1 MQLPENKLKIQN
13 SWFSTLSDEEELEN
27 IRRRKLEQ
35 LKQQAVQQQMAEQ
48 QQKEFTNQKYQ
59 IMRQILSQEGRQRLE
74 NIRIVKP
81 QFAEQ
86 IELQLIQLFQS
97 GRLRGATP
105 LPDKEF
111 KKILEKITAG
121 SKKEFNIKK

>member
-1 MQLPENKLKIQN
+1 M
-13 SWFSTLSDEEELEN
+13 SDEEDLEN
-27 IRRRKLEQ
+27 IRRKKLEQ
-35 LKQQAVQQQMAEQ
+35 LKQQAVQQQLAEH
-48 QQKEFTNQKYQ
+48 QQKEYNNQKYQ
-59 IMRQILSQEGRQRLE
+59 VMRKILSQEGRQRLE

>member
-1 MQLPENKLKIQN
+1 
-13 SWFSTLSDEEELEN
+13 LSDEEDLEN

-48 QQKEFTNQKYQ
+48 QQKEFSNQKYQ
-59 IMRQILSQEGRQRLE
+59 VMRKILSQEGRQRLE

-105 LPDKEF
+105 LPNKEF

>member
-1 MQLPENKLKIQN
+1 
-13 SWFSTLSDEEELEN
+13 LSDEEELEN
-27 IRRRKLEQ
+27 LRRRKLEQ

-59 IMRQILSQEGRQRLE
+59 VMRQILSQEGRQRLE

-86 IELQLIQLFQS
+86 IEMQLIQLFQS

>member
-1 MQLPENKLKIQN
+1 M
-13 SWFSTLSDEEELEN
+13 SDEEELEN
-27 IRRRKLEQ
+27 IRRKKLEQ

-59 IMRQILSQEGRQRLE
+59 VMRKILSQEGRQRLE

-86 IELQLIQLFQS
+86 IEMQLIQLFQS
-97 GRLRGATP
+97 GKLRGATP
-105 LPDKEF
+105 LPDREL
-111 KKILEKITAG
+111 KKILKKITAG

>member
-1 MQLPENKLKIQN
+1 M
-13 SWFSTLSDEEELEN
+13 SDEEELEA

-35 LKQQAVQQQMAEQ
+35 LQQQAAQQQVAEQ
-48 QQKEFTNQKYQ
+48 QQQQYSNQKYQ
-59 IMRQILSQEGRQRLE
+59 VMRKILSQEGRQRLE

-111 KKILEKITAG
+111 KKILEKITVG
-121 SKKEFNIKK
+121 NKKEFNIKK